1 MILIDLQKAF
11 DTIDHEI
18 LLQKMKYLG
27 FSAATIKWFESYLAN
42 RIFKVNVGDEYSSP
56 GDLSCGVPQGSILG
70 PLLFLLYV
78 NDMPQSVSCD
88 LLLYA
93 DDSCLVYTGKDID
106 NIETQLNNDFN
117 SICDWFVDNKLSI
130 HFGEDKTK
138 SIIFGSKRKL
148 NSLKELGLRRGNV
161 KIKQHSEVT
170 YLGCVLDS
178 TLSGESMA
186 THALGK
192 INGKLRFLY
201 RNQNYLG
208 YSLRRLLCNALIQPH
223 FDFACLAW
231 YPSLNKKIKGKLQC
245 AQNKCIRF
253 CLMLG
258 NRAHIGVNE
267 FKRINWLPTR
277 ERFEQCACVNIFIFF
292 AKTAPTYISEMYNP
306 VEQSRHTR
314 RSFKQLKLPNQTTN
328 RGLKT
333 LSYIGPKLW
342 NALPTSILSVNSV
355 NNFKHR
361 LKENF
366 FEEIQKIEDSSYILY

>member
-1 MILIDLQKAF
+1 M
-11 DTIDHEI
+11 
-18 LLQKMKYLG
+18 
-27 FSAATIKWFESYLAN
+27 
-42 RIFKVNVGDEYSSP
+42 R
-56 GDLSCGVPQGSILG
+56 QG
-70 PLLFLLYV
+70 
-78 NDMPQSVSCD
+78 
-88 LLLYA
+88 
-93 DDSCLVYTGKDID
+93 
-106 NIETQLNNDFN
+106 NI
-117 SICDWFVDNKLSI
+117 
-130 HFGEDKTK
+130 
-138 SIIFGSKRKL
+138 
-148 NSLKELGLRRGNV
+148 
-161 KIKQHSEVT
+161 KIKEHSEVT

-192 INGKLRFLY
+192 INGKLKFLY
-201 RNQNYLG
+201 RNQNYLSC
-208 YSLRRLLCNALIQPH
+208 SLRRLLCNALIQPH

-258 NRAHIGVNE
+258 SRAHLGVKE

-277 ERFEQCACVNIFIFF
+277 ERFEQCVCVSIFNFF

-366 FEEIQKIEDSSYILY
+366 FEEIQKIEDRSYIFY